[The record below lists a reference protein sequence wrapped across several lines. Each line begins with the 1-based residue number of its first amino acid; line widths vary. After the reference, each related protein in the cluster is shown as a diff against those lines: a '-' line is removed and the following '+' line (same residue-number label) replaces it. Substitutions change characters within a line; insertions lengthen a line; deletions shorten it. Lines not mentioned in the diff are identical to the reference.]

1 MTKDTVPIMDGTL
14 IATRDHAVAEQSKNY
29 RYSTN
34 HQVVIDADTRLL
46 VVIGQFLSGDRSDAR
61 HEGIRRPGRRR
72 RCAAAR
78 DDTLRRRGVRAGLG
92 GVGVHPAPPLPA
104 VEGFRDPS
112 ESPLIWP
119 HDR

>member
-1 MTKDTVPIMDGTL
+1 MP
-14 IATRDHAVAEQSKNY
+14 
-29 RYSTN
+29 
-34 HQVVIDADTRLL
+34 
-46 VVIGQFLSGDRSDAR
+46 
-61 HEGIRRPGRRR
+61 RRR
-72 RCAAAR
+72 RKGE
-78 DDTLRRRGVRAGLG
+78 DLPDQGVRAGLG